1 MRAVEETERSTGQPV
16 APLRRTIRVASVP
29 ADHVYVRHTSSP
41 AHDGRVVRL
50 PDPAPT
56 SGDGTGWWPPRALEP
71 DWVEEHHEE
80 FDVMHVHFGFDAVS
94 PDTLRELVQS
104 LRHHRKPL
112 VLTVHDLRNP
122 HQRDPSVHDAQLDV
136 LVPGADALVTLTDGA
151 QAEIRRRWSRWA
163 AVLPHPHV
171 VPLTDLPATPVT
183 RVAPAERGGP
193 FVVGMH
199 VKSLR
204 ACMDPVALL
213 PVLDRAT
220 RAVPGGVL
228 RIDGHTDVLDPTGAR
243 FDPRLALALERCGD
257 HVEVRVHDYFTDDD
271 LFAYLA
277 GLDLSIL
284 PYRWGTHSGWLE
296 TCRDVG
302 TPVAAPTCGH
312 YADQGPV
319 LTFGLDTERF
329 DEASLEAA
337 VHAAWAGA
345 PPPGPTR
352 SARETQRDQV
362 ADAHRTLYAHLLEA

>member
-1 MRAVEETERSTGQPV
+1 MRAAEAAGRSTGSMQEP
-16 APLRRTIRVASVP
+16 IRVAAVP
-29 ADHVYVRHTSSP
+29 ADHVYVRHTASVGS
-41 AHDGRVVRL
+41 ASRVRRL
-50 PDPAPT
+50 ADPPPT
-56 SGDGTGWWPPRALEP
+56 SGDGAAWWPPRALEP
-71 DWVEEHHEE
+71 GWVEDHHDE

-94 PDTLRELVQS
+94 PDTLRDLVHT
-104 LRHHRKPL
+104 LRRHRKPL

-122 HQRDPSVHDAQLDV
+122 HHRDPTIHDAQLDV
-136 LVPGADALVTLTDGA
+136 LVPGADALITLTDGA

-171 VPLTDLPATPVT
+171 VPLEDLPSAPQT
-183 RVAPAERGGP
+183 RPAPSLSGGP

-204 ACMDPVALL
+204 ACMDPVAVL

-228 RIDGHTDVLDPTGAR
+228 RIDGHPDVLDPDGAR
-243 FDPRLALALERCGD
+243 FDRRLADALARCGD
-257 HVEVRVHDYFTDDD
+257 HVDVRVHEYFTDDE

-277 GLDLSIL
+277 GLDLSVL

-302 TPVAAPTCGH
+302 TAVAAPTCGY

-319 LTFGLDTERF
+319 LPFGLDTERF
-329 DEASLEAA
+329 DAASLEAA
-337 VHAAWAGA
+337 VDSAWVGT
-345 PPPGPTR
+345 PTPGPTR
-352 SARETQRDQV
+352 AARETQREQV
-362 ADAHRTLYAHLLEA
+362 ADAHRILYAHLLEA